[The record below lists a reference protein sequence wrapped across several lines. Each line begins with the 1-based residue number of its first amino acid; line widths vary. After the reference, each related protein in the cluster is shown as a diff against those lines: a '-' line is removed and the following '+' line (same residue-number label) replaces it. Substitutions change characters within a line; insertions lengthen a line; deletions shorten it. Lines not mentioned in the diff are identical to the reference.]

1 MVAQP
6 TKQYRLFARSNS
18 AKAAVCL
25 LPPFY
30 RFLACSHFA
39 AARLLSSRV
48 NPNAARSSDNH
59 PHGAV
64 GWALCH
70 GSNPHRQPS
79 LLLPTL

>member
-18 AKAAVCL
+18 AKAAVRL
-25 LPPFY
+25 RSPFY
-30 RFLACSHFA
+30 RFWACSYVG
-39 AARLLSSRV
+39 RVSQLSSRA
-48 NPNAARSSDNH
+48 NSNAARSSDNH